1 MFANYIDESKSIVN
15 SSSSRRGNGRNKLR
29 TYTILSRI
37 MLLKFTANCWFLFVK
52 EVPLQNLDVGWL
64 LLGWKLEGMNICR
77 WKRDVV
83 LIILILLKMNIM
95 LFCIVLFIMILDKF
109 FWQNLLKLMSIL
121 IVLQI
126 VRKWYFY
133 FRIKRL

>member
-52 EVPLQNLDVGWL
+52 EAPLQNLDVGWL

-77 WKRDVV
+77 WKRDV

-133 FRIKRL
+133 FRIKIL